1 MGEAERRAEIA
12 RLNDAFRFTGKG
24 GRMFMTAG
32 FDALSIIDK
41 LMILTE
47 VRHFADFNADNDPH
61 GEHDCAVLTVGE
73 HRIIWKIDYLPANG
87 AEQADP
93 TDPETALRILTVM
106 LAEEY

>member
-1 MGEAERRAEIA
+1 MGEAVRRAEIA

-32 FDALSIIDK
+32 FDALSLTDK
-41 LMILTE
+41 LLILTE

-61 GEHDCAVLTVGE
+61 GEHDCAVVTLGA
-73 HRIIWKIDYLPANG
+73 HRIIWKIDYLPVNEAD
-87 AEQADP
+87 EADP
-93 TDPETALRILTVM
+93 ANPETTVRILTVM